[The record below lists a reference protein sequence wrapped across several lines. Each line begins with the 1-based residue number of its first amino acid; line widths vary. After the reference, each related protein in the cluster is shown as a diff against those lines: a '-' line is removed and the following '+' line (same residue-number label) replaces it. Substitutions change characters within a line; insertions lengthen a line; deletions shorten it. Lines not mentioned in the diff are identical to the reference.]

1 MSING
6 INKTSTD
13 GQLAQLVRA
22 SGLHPECREFDPL
35 TAHLKRLGFLP
46 SLFLFND
53 VFCLKQPDPM
63 I

>member
-35 TAHLKRLGFLP
+35 TAHIIL
-46 SLFLFND
+46 
-53 VFCLKQPDPM
+53 
-63 I
+63 